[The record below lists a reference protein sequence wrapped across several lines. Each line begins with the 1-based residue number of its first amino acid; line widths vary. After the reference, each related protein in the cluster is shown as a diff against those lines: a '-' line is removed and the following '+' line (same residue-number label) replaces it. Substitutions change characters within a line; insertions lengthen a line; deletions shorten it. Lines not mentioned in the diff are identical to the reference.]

1 MWLLWTL
8 KSQPHV
14 AALTMPEIY
23 ETERRQRLGGGAVQ
37 QGCLAVPHHYPWR
50 NRWWRVEL
58 GPSDSGTHARPDVLV
73 DWVSM
78 EMAHTTATASRKL
91 A

>member
-1 MWLLWTL
+1 M
-8 KSQPHV
+8 V
-14 AALTMPEIY
+14 
-23 ETERRQRLGGGAVQ
+23 
-37 QGCLAVPHHYPWR
+37 

-58 GPSDSGTHARPDVLV
+58 GPSDSGTHARPDVSV

-78 EMAHTTATASRKL
+78 EMAHSTATASRKL